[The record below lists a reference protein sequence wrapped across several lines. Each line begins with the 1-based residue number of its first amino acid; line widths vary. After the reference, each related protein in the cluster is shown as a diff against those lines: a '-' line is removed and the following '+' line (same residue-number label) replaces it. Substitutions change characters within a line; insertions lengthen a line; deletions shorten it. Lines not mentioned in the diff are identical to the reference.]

1 MLAMAYPKLLSSA
14 DILKAAVQ
22 MVEHDG
28 ADGLSLR
35 AVASALG
42 VKAPS
47 LYRYFLDKEALEVA
61 VAEGILTVMLGEF
74 QRPYLDRNCCTK
86 AVKALPS

>member
-14 DILKAAVQ
+14 DILKMAVNL
-22 MVEHDG
+22 VEYGD

-47 LYRYFLDKEALEVA
+47 LYRYFPVLMNSIHPDVEPANVTF
-61 VAEGILTVMLGEF
+61 AE
-74 QRPYLDRNCCTK
+74 NS
-86 AVKALPS
+86 LPKIVR